1 MSIKTVGGVGQKLT
15 KVGATG
21 TTRTCLGLNQN
32 GHFPAKC
39 SVMIAMNLS
48 KLPKIARW
56 IMTGLVGGLL
66 GSDVSSGPR
75 YLRLNLSGSWKS
87 NWIVAHWNERFSAS
101 LIVMSILGP

>member
-1 MSIKTVGGVGQKLT
+1 MIGRGDDRVLT
-15 KVGATG
+15 NGGATG
-21 TTRTCLGLNQN
+21 ITRTCLGLSQN

-56 IMTGLVGGLL
+56 TMTGLVGGLL

-87 NWIVAHWNERFSAS
+87 NWIVAHWKDRFRAS
-101 LIVMSILGP
+101 LIVMSIFGP